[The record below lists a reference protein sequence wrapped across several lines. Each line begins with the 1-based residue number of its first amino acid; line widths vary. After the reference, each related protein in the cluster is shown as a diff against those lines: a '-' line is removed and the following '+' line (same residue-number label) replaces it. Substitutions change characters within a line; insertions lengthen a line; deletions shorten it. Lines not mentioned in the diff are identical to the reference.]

1 MKAAAGT
8 ADLDWLTPLAEPGPV
23 PGLRAPL
30 TVRYVVPKTADGDR
44 TIEVTF
50 APETDDGGVGEGAAD
65 DAAVVELTAT
75 PAVADQIASGALSP
89 NVAWMSGR
97 LKASGPTGPLLALLA
112 HAESV
117 VR

>member
-1 MKAAAGT
+1 VSAAAGI

-23 PGLRAPL
+23 PGLHVPL

-44 TIEVTF
+44 TIEVSF
-50 APETDDGGVGEGAAD
+50 APETDGGVGEGAAD

-75 PAVADQIASGALSP
+75 PAVADQLVSGELAP

-97 LKASGPTGPLLALLA
+97 LKASGPTGPLLAVLA

-117 VR
+117 TR